1 MKILLIDNDKAG
13 DRRSWNP
20 HLGEVLE
27 GLWDADVD
35 MLHYLETGP
44 ALDLSRYD
52 GLVLGSRVAPWDVDH
67 LEDYERECEVIRLAD
82 KPILGI
88 CGGHQ
93 LIGKAFG
100 VPVRR
105 MSPEGKGENGYR
117 VVRPAGRH
125 PIFNGAEE
133 VSLLVREFH
142 TDCVP
147 SLPRGFDLL
156 ASSPRCQIQMMAHR
170 ERPILGMQF
179 HPERYTDKK
188 PLGRVL
194 LLNARKMF
202 LRS

>member
-1 MKILLIDNDKAG
+1 MKILLIDNDMAG

-20 HLGEVLE
+20 YLSEVLE
-27 GLWDADVD
+27 ELWDADVD
-35 MLHYLETGP
+35 TLHYLEAGP
-44 ALDLSRYD
+44 ALDLSCYD

-67 LEDYERECEVIRLAD
+67 LEDYEAECEVIRLAD

-117 VVRPAGRH
+117 VVRPVSNH
-125 PIFNGAEE
+125 PIFSGVEE

-156 ASSPRCQIQMMAHR
+156 ASSRRCQIQMIAHR

-179 HPERYTDKK
+179 HPELYTNKK

>member
-1 MKILLIDNDKAG
+1 MKILLIDNDRAG
-13 DRRSWNP
+13 ERRSWNP
-20 HLGEVLE
+20 HLGEVIG

-35 MLHYLETGP
+35 TLHYLETGP
-44 ALDLSRYD
+44 SLDLSRYD

-67 LEDYERECEVIRLAD
+67 LEDYEAECEVIRLAD

-105 MSPEGKGENGYR
+105 MGPEGKGENGYR
-117 VVRPAGRH
+117 VVRPVRNH
-125 PIFNGAEE
+125 PIFNGVGEA
-133 VSLLVREFH
+133 SFLVREFH

-156 ASSPRCQIQMMAHR
+156 ASSRRCQIQMIAHR

-179 HPERYTDKK
+179 HPERYTDKM